1 MKISVVSKQPPGG
14 RCNLYMRFADAAAA
28 AIDGRAEL
36 LYPVPRFPRPEE
48 PLPPPP
54 ALLVDRKLVEPAD
67 GVILSPEEVCA
78 AISAAG
84 YSGAAAAL
92 LEILEA
98 EQERMMEEWEGD

>member
-14 RCNLYMRFADAAAA
+14 RCNLYMGFADAAAEVVG
-28 AIDGRAEL
+28 GRSEL

-54 ALLVDRKLVEPAD
+54 ALLVDGKLVEPAD

-84 YSGAAAAL
+84 YDGDAAAL
-92 LEILEA
+92 LEILDA
-98 EQERMMEEWEGD
+98 EQERMMEEWGGE